1 MSRAAFTRCGCRN
14 WLNCFKVNRLSTSV
28 SPGSMLEGVAVVW
41 LAARARRP
49 ARWAPCRSSRANPI
63 IAWSEPISPGH
74 VEQAT
79 GVKRP
84 RSRPRTA
91 SAEDPGSSRPGSFY
105 CLSWPCAPRGL
116 LARSPAF
123 LNSPSRPRSQSV
135 NNHQRSKFRL
145 RMSACRLGL
154 LILTALRVSH
164 GGQRS
169 FEAISVIS
177 FLRMASAKAS

>member
-1 MSRAAFTRCGCRN
+1 MSSARCTGLTRLAPVRS
-14 WLNCFKVNRLSTSV
+14 LVEHQCFARLYA
-28 SPGSMLEGVAVVW
+28 EGVAVVW

-91 SAEDPGSSRPGSFY
+91 SAEDPGPSRPGSFY
-105 CLSWPCAPRGL
+105 CCMAVRP
-116 LARSPAF
+116 ARFARALPSF
-123 LNSPSRPRSQSV
+123 FINSPSRPRSQSV